1 MWLTELRDSLGG
13 PCWHGCSQPPRRLCP
28 QVPISFKDLAV
39 RFSEEEW
46 RLLQEGQ
53 REFYRDVMRENY
65 ETLVSVGTSELLPLS
80 AFLSPSGPGGATA
93 GESHHDKGQ
102 EPPVEHGSQGG
113 QPQQSLHLT
122 ALVQLVKEI
131 PEFLFGEVKGTE
143 DYSESG
149 STSLEGDRATPEV
162 AGAVDTYPPR
172 GLLSSLPESPASHPS
187 LAATPT
193 GSSSS
198 SGPPGDW
205 AQESPLPTIGTAD
218 SPLSIEKEGLG
229 ASGEPSVHPTQ
240 SLDQSKSHRR
250 QDRDSTGTGTAP
262 ENSPLQGLINCLK
275 EILVPGPQHR
285 GTAPDLPPSLPGLSV
300 LKQTRAEVESG
311 SLPCPVKTEPVSGDC
326 PLQGLLNCLKEIPEA
341 PDRRPSP
348 SGAGNVRLQEDP
360 GKRNSGGMRCP
371 QTPPLRRS
379 HGAGNMLAMVKVEDS
394 WAQSPPAPASC
405 QLSRQGHSPY
415 FTGDTREVRVPRWGP
430 MTLASRTSSSPLEAL
445 EACLKGIPPGG
456 SSPLQPLATSWS
468 RSPQPGDS
476 GSQRLELQ
484 PQGSHSE
491 EATREPLL
499 PLSLQGCM
507 REGPGIQPSGPQGT
521 PTSFSSASSSD
532 GDLDF
537 RSPRNNLGQRLG
549 KGYPPGNSPLQGLE
563 NCLREIP
570 VPRPQAAWP
579 CSLTVDRGLK
589 RPEPRNWTADREGPR
604 GEACEP
610 PHLGQGRGD
619 APSRSLRLGS
629 PQMTARPGTWQW
641 PKDETATMPS
651 PLHCLESSL
660 RGILPVRPLR
670 FTCVTGPAPSPSP
683 CSSSSISSSDGED
696 LRPEP
701 AFWQP
706 PLQKRDPLPSSKG
719 PGPLCPVSGA
729 SPRVNNSSCLAEDP
743 ERTEPRDCSS
753 LGTGRAE
760 GTGVKSQSP
769 RREGTAEHTCQPGP
783 VSSAEVKEEGKR
795 GEATTYPWPA
805 PQPEERPEPKGTEDP
820 KDLEPGHGQ
829 PSSTARTQGKL
840 LSGHPLEPPSKS
852 PLPTTDLS
860 TWPPTSSQPLCPCG
874 RSLQQELHSLGTALT
889 NKLDQLAA
897 ALAGLTQEVATMRTR
912 MDRLG
917 RRPQSLG
924 PKGQASWRLTLSRR
938 PRWASRLDHR
948 HLPYW
953 RQKGPTKPRPKILRA
968 QTEGCK
974 AGDRP
979 GLSRGK
985 GNLVPQLPP
994 DGSLVESSRPT
1005 CSSSQQITVPGGHT
1019 VLTAHPLLE
1028 HTGCHQNP
1036 LSPSVPPAL
1045 VPLVASPATSAD
1057 TEPQAA
1063 RVAAIS
1069 IPNQHKEP
1077 NSLLGGALSKD
1088 LWGGDHRD
1096 PRWGT
1101 H

>member
-1 MWLTELRDSLGG
+1 MFGVVARTACVHITSTPQVSWEK
-13 PCWHGCSQPPRRLCP
+13 HQPPRRLCP

-80 AFLSPSGPGGATA
+80 AFLSPTEPGGATG
-93 GESHHDKGQ
+93 GERHHDKGQ
-102 EPPVEHGSQGG
+102 EPPLEHGSQGG

-149 STSLEGDRATPEV
+149 SASLDGEQASPEV
-162 AGAVDTYPPR
+162 TGAVETYPPR
-172 GLLSSLPESPASHPS
+172 SLLGSLPESPESHPS
-187 LAATPT
+187 LATTPT

-198 SGPPGDW
+198 CGPPGDC
-205 AQESPLPTIGTAD
+205 AQEFLLPTRT
-218 SPLSIEKEGLG
+218 S
-229 ASGEPSVHPTQ
+229 
-240 SLDQSKSHRR
+240 
-250 QDRDSTGTGTAP
+250 P

-300 LKQTRAEVESG
+300 LKQTGAEVESG
-311 SLPCPVKTEPVSGDC
+311 SLPCT
-326 PLQGLLNCLKEIPEA
+326 
-341 PDRRPSP
+341 
-348 SGAGNVRLQEDP
+348 
-360 GKRNSGGMRCP
+360 GMRCP
-371 QTPPLRRS
+371 QTPPLCRNQEAAS
-379 HGAGNMLAMVKVEDS
+379 MLAMVKVEDG
-394 WAQSPPAPASC
+394 WAQSPPVPSSC

-415 FTGDTREVRVPRWGP
+415 FTGDNREARVPRWGP
-430 MTLASRTSSSPLEAL
+430 MTLAGRASSSPLEAL

-456 SSPLQPLATSWS
+456 SSPLQSLATSWS
-468 RSPQPGDS
+468 RSPQPGDA

-491 EATREPLL
+491 EATRDPLL
-499 PLSLQGCM
+499 PLSLQGC
-507 REGPGIQPSGPQGT
+507 RRGGPGVQPSGSQGT

-537 RSPRNNLGQRLG
+537 GSPRSSQGQRLG
-549 KGYPPGNSPLQGLE
+549 RGYPPGNSPLQGLE

-570 VPRPQAAWP
+570 IPRPQAAWP
-579 CSLTVDRGLK
+579 CSLAADKVLK
-589 RPEPRNWTADREGPR
+589 RTEPRNWTADREGPR

-610 PHLGQGRGD
+610 PHFGQGRGEV
-619 APSRSLRLGS
+619 PSRSLRIGS
-629 PQMTARPGTWQW
+629 TQTCPPTCHQVTTRPGMWQW
-641 PKDETATMPS
+641 PKDETVTMPS

-670 FTCVTGPAPSPSP
+670 FTCVTGPGPSPSP
-683 CSSSSISSSDGED
+683 CSSSSFSSSDGED

-706 PLQKRDPLPSSKG
+706 PLQRKDHLPSGKG
-719 PGPLCPVSGA
+719 PVPLCPVSGA
-729 SPRVNNSSCLAEDP
+729 SPRVGNNSRLAEEP
-743 ERTEPRDCSS
+743 ERTEPGDCSS
-753 LGTGRAE
+753 LNT
-760 GTGVKSQSP
+760 
-769 RREGTAEHTCQPGP
+769 
-783 VSSAEVKEEGKR
+783 
-795 GEATTYPWPA
+795 EATGCPWPA
-805 PQPEERPEPKGTEDP
+805 SQLEERPEPKGTEDSG
-820 KDLEPGHGQ
+820 DLKPGHEQ
-829 PSSTARTQGKL
+829 PSATARTQGKL
-840 LSGHPLEPPSKS
+840 LSEDPPEPSKS
-852 PLPTTDLS
+852 PLPTTALS
-860 TWPPTSSQPLCPCG
+860 KWPPTSLQPPCPCG

-889 NKLDQLAA
+889 DKLDQLAA

-912 MDRLG
+912 MDRME
-917 RRPQSLG
+917 RRSRSLG
-924 PKGQASWRLTLSRR
+924 PKGQASWQLALSQR
-938 PRWASRLDHR
+938 PRWANRLNHR
-948 HLPYW
+948 HPPYW
-953 RQKGPTKPRPKILRA
+953 RQKGPTRPRPKILRA
-968 QTEGCK
+968 QAEGCK
-974 AGDRP
+974 TGDCP
-979 GLSRGK
+979 GVSRGK

-994 DGSLVESSRPT
+994 DASSVESSRPT
-1005 CSSSQQITVPGGHT
+1005 CSSSQQISSAPGGHNG
-1019 VLTAHPLLE
+1019 LTAHALLE

-1036 LSPSVPPAL
+1036 LSPSVPTAL

-1069 IPNQHKEP
+1069 TPNQHKEP

-1096 PRWGT
+1096 PRWGA

>member
-1 MWLTELRDSLGG
+1 MRAAGPTQASQHCGSPRVPVPSPASYRVKLGRCPRGSRGSLCSLLPEPRRKLGG
-13 PCWHGCSQPPRRLCP
+13 PGSREAEFRHGAP
-28 QVPISFKDLAV
+28 
-39 RFSEEEW
+39 E
-46 RLLQEGQ
+46 
-53 REFYRDVMRENY
+53 
-65 ETLVSVGTSELLPLS
+65 
-80 AFLSPSGPGGATA
+80 PGGATA

-102 EPPVEHGSQGG
+102 EPPLERGSQGG

-143 DYSESG
+143 DFSESG
-149 STSLEGDRATPEV
+149 SASLDGEQASPEV
-162 AGAVDTYPPR
+162 AGAVEAHPPR
-172 GLLSSLPESPASHPS
+172 SLLSSLPESPESHPS
-187 LAATPT
+187 LATTPT

-205 AQESPLPTIGTAD
+205 AQESPLPTRTAD
-218 SPLSIEKEGLG
+218 KPLSIEKEGLG
-229 ASGEPSVHPTQ
+229 ASGETSVHPTQ
-240 SLDQSKSHRR
+240 SLDQSKSHLT
-250 QDRDSTGTGTAP
+250 QDRGTSP

-285 GTAPDLPPSLPGLSV
+285 GTAPDLPPCLPGLSV

-311 SLPCPVKTEPVSGDC
+311 SLPCPVKTEAVSGDC

-348 SGAGNVRLQEDP
+348 SGAGDLRLQEDP

-379 HGAGNMLAMVKVEDS
+379 QGAGGMLAMVKVEDG
-394 WAQSPPAPASC
+394 WAQSPPVPAPC

-415 FTGDTREVRVPRWGP
+415 FTGDSREVRVPRWGP
-430 MTLASRTSSSPLEAL
+430 MTLAGRASSSPLEAL

-456 SSPLQPLATSWS
+456 SSPLQSLATSWS
-468 RSPQPGDS
+468 RSPQPGEA

-491 EATREPLL
+491 EATREPFL
-499 PLSLQGCM
+499 PLSLQGCR
-507 REGPGIQPSGPQGT
+507 REGPGVQPSGPQGT

-537 RSPRNNLGQRLG
+537 GSPRSSQGQRLG

-570 VPRPQAAWP
+570 IPRPQAAWP
-579 CSLTVDRGLK
+579 CSLAADRGLK
-589 RPEPRNWTADREGPR
+589 RTEPRNWTADREGPR

-610 PHLGQGRGD
+610 PHFGQGRGD
-619 APSRSLRLGS
+619 VPSRSLRLGS
-629 PQMTARPGTWQW
+629 TQTCPPTCHQVTARPGVWQW

-670 FTCVTGPAPSPSP
+670 FTCVTGPGPGPSPSP
-683 CSSSSISSSDGED
+683 CSSSSFSSSDEE

-706 PLQKRDPLPSSKG
+706 PLQKKDHLPSGKG
-719 PGPLCPVSGA
+719 PVPLCPVSGA
-729 SPRVNNSSCLAEDP
+729 SPRISHDSRLAEEP
-743 ERTEPRDCSS
+743 ERTEPGDGGS
-753 LGTGRAE
+753 TGKAE

-769 RREGTAEHTCQPGP
+769 RREGAAEHTCQPDP
-783 VSSAEVKEEGKR
+783 ASSEEGKGGVLCAR
-795 GEATTYPWPA
+795 SEAASGLPWPA
-805 PQPEERPEPKGTEDP
+805 SQPEKSPEPKGTEDSR
-820 KDLEPGHGQ
+820 DLKPGHEQ
-829 PSSTARTQGKL
+829 PDATARTQGKL
-840 LSGHPLEPPSKS
+840 LSEDPPEPPSKS
-852 PLPTTDLS
+852 PLPTTALS
-860 TWPPTSSQPLCPCG
+860 KWPPTSFQPPCPCG

-889 NKLDQLAA
+889 DRLDQLAA

-912 MDRLG
+912 MDRME
-917 RRPQSLG
+917 RRPRSLG
-924 PKGQASWRLTLSRR
+924 PKGQASGQLALSRR
-938 PRWASRLDHR
+938 PRWANRLDHR
-948 HLPYW
+948 HPPYW
-953 RQKGPTKPRPKILRA
+953 RQKGATRPRPKILRA
-968 QTEGCK
+968 QAEGLK
-974 AGDRP
+974 TGDCP

-985 GNLVPQLPP
+985 GSLMPQLPP
-994 DGSLVESSRPT
+994 DASLVESSRPT
-1005 CSSSQQITVPGGHT
+1005 CSSSQQISSAPGGHN
-1019 VLTAHPLLE
+1019 VLAAQPLLE
-1028 HTGCHQNP
+1028 HTGCHQDP
-1036 LSPSVPPAL
+1036 LSPPVPTAL
-1045 VPLVASPATSAD
+1045 VPLVASPAASAD
-1057 TEPQAA
+1057 PEPQAA
-1063 RVAAIS
+1063 GVAAIS
-1069 IPNQHKEP
+1069 TPNQHKEP

-1088 LWGGDHRD
+1088 LWEGDHRD

>member
-93 GESHHDKGQ
+93 GESHHDKGL

-131 PEFLFGEVKGTE
+131 PEFLFGEVKGAE
-143 DYSESG
+143 DCSESG

-162 AGAVDTYPPR
+162 ARAVDTYPPR

-205 AQESPLPTIGTAD
+205 AQESPLPTIETAD
-218 SPLSIEKEGLG
+218 NSLSIEKEGLG
-229 ASGEPSVHPTQ
+229 ASGEPSIHPIQ
-240 SLDQSKSHRR
+240 SLDHSKSHRR
-250 QDRDSTGTGTAP
+250 KDRDSTGTGTAP

-275 EILVPGPQHR
+275 EILVPRPQHR

-300 LKQTRAEVESG
+300 LKQTRAEVEPG

-348 SGAGNVRLQEDP
+348 SGAGDVRLQEDP

-379 HGAGNMLAMVKVEDS
+379 HGAGNVLAMVKVEDG
-394 WAQSPPAPASC
+394 WVQSPPAPASC

-430 MTLASRTSSSPLEAL
+430 MTL
-445 EACLKGIPPGG
+445 
-456 SSPLQPLATSWS
+456 
-468 RSPQPGDS
+468 
-476 GSQRLELQ
+476 
-484 PQGSHSE
+484 

-507 REGPGIQPSGPQGT
+507 REGPGIQPSCSQGT

-610 PHLGQGRGD
+610 PHLGQGRGEV
-619 APSRSLRLGS
+619 PSRSLHLGS

-641 PKDETATMPS
+641 PKDETATLPS

-783 VSSAEVKEEGKR
+783 VSSAEVKGEGKR
-795 GEATTYPWPA
+795 GEATAYPWPA
-805 PQPEERPEPKGTEDP
+805 SQPEERPEPKGSEDP
-820 KDLEPGHGQ
+820 RDLEPGHGQ

-840 LSGHPLEPPSKS
+840 LSGDPLEPPSKS

-860 TWPPTSSQPLCPCG
+860 TWPPTSSQPPCPCG

-924 PKGQASWRLTLSRR
+924 PKGQASWRLALPRR

-994 DGSLVESSRPT
+994 DGSSVESSRPT
-1005 CSSSQQITVPGGHT
+1005 CSSSQQISVSGGHT

>member
-80 AFLSPSGPGGATA
+80 AFLSPSEPGGATA

-102 EPPVEHGSQGG
+102 EPPVEHGSQGE
-113 QPQQSLHLT
+113 QLQQSLHLT

-162 AGAVDTYPPR
+162 AGAVDTYLPC

-205 AQESPLPTIGTAD
+205 AQESPLPAIGTVD
-218 SPLSIEKEGLG
+218 NSLSIEKEGLG

-326 PLQGLLNCLKEIPEA
+326 PLQGLLNCLKDIPEA

-348 SGAGNVRLQEDP
+348 SGAGDVRLQEGP
-360 GKRNSGGMRCP
+360 GKRTSGGMRCP

-379 HGAGNMLAMVKVEDS
+379 HGAGNMLAMVKVEDG
-394 WAQSPPAPASC
+394 WVQSPPAPASC

-415 FTGDTREVRVPRWGP
+415 FTADTREVRVPRWGP
-430 MTLASRTSSSPLEAL
+430 MTLASRASSSPLEAL

-507 REGPGIQPSGPQGT
+507 REGPGIQPSGSQGT

-570 VPRPQAAWP
+570 FPRPQAAWP

-589 RPEPRNWTADREGPR
+589 RPEPRNWTADREGLR
-604 GEACEP
+604 GETCEP
-610 PHLGQGRGD
+610 PHLGLGRGEV
-619 APSRSLRLGS
+619 PSRSLRLGS

-641 PKDETATMPS
+641 PKDETAIMPS

-729 SPRVNNSSCLAEDP
+729 PPRVNNSSCLAEDP

-753 LGTGRAE
+753 LSTGRAE
-760 GTGVKSQSP
+760 GTGVKAQSP

-783 VSSAEVKEEGKR
+783 VSSAEVKGEGKR
-795 GEATTYPWPA
+795 GEATAYPWPA
-805 PQPEERPEPKGTEDP
+805 SQPEERPEPKGTEDP
-820 KDLEPGHGQ
+820 RDLEPGHGQ

-840 LSGHPLEPPSKS
+840 LSEDPLEPPSKS

-860 TWPPTSSQPLCPCG
+860 TWPPTSSQPPCFCG
-874 RSLQQELHSLGTALT
+874 RSLQQEMHNLGTALT
-889 NKLDQLAA
+889 NKLDQFAA

-917 RRPQSLG
+917 RSPQSLE
-924 PKGQASWRLTLSRR
+924 PKGQASWRFALPRR

-985 GNLVPQLPP
+985 GSLVPQLPP

-1005 CSSSQQITVPGGHT
+1005 CTSSQQIAVPGGHT

-1096 PRWGT
+1096 PRWGA